1 MTLRVNRNCSDAEK
15 EARELEK
22 IKIFRMLGRQERERR
37 VLSVLS
43 HYGGGHPNHHRGWE
57 TREVRTSGLELQ
69 V

>member
-1 MTLRVNRNCSDAEK
+1 MNRNCSDAEK

-22 IKIFRMLGRQERERR
+22 IKIFRVLGRQERERR

-43 HYGGGHPNHHRGWE
+43 HCGGGHPNHRRWE